1 MTFISGSNRVRQRT
15 YNAKL
20 MRNSKAKLK
29 LVQKQ
34 LQKHFR
40 ILELNVESN
49 WSSRGF
55 AADNAISKKKSRQ
68 GWPVKK

>member
-1 MTFISGSNRVRQRT
+1 
-15 YNAKL
+15 
-20 MRNSKAKLK
+20 MRNYKAKLK

-34 LQKHFR
+34 LLKYFR
-40 ILELNVESN
+40 ILELNLESN

-68 GWPVKK
+68 GWLVKK